1 MTTRLRGVTPPDPQ
15 PTRSPWQPAVAYVL
29 SAWERTAVERN
40 RRGTPLPPVPRTAS
54 PSRLRQRLNALRRQ
68 EMQP

>member
-1 MTTRLRGVTPPDPQ
+1 MTTRLRGVTPPDPE

-29 SAWERTAVERN
+29 SAWEVAAVERN
-40 RRGTPLPPVPRTAS
+40 RRGTPPPSVPRTAS
-54 PSRLRQRLNALRRQ
+54 PSRLRRRLNDRRRQ